1 MKRNFIY
8 KAGVV
13 LVALA
18 LCGSA
23 LTGCGK
29 DDKLIS
35 SAAPSATSS
44 STEKSADKTTVS
56 KFGSDGEESPETP
69 EASSSA
75 NSSAVTSSNISAS
88 ALSEARS
95 FFEAGMYDDAQE
107 MLASVDTNELT
118 EDQLKIYRQISDTL
132 SIRSGLMNKN
142 EFSPEDAIK
151 IVEEAYDITLDDN
164 TDGLAP
170 QTDSNGIQ
178 YYTMQVQLDDE
189 NQIITINVYSDGVI
203 EELSSQ
209 PIAYG

>member
-1 MKRNFIY
+1 MKRNLIY
-8 KAGVV
+8 RAGAV
-13 LVALA
+13 LIALT

-29 DDKLIS
+29 DDKKDSAPTPAATAASTAES
-35 SAAPSATSS
+35 SG
-44 STEKSADKTTVS
+44 KTTVS
-56 KFGSDGEESPETP
+56 KFGEDGTEASPTP
-69 EASSSA
+69 GASSSA
-75 NSSAVTSSNISAS
+75 NTTTTSNISAS

-107 MLASVDTNELT
+107 MLESVDTNELT

-132 SIRSGLMNKN
+132 SIRSGLMNKKD
-142 EFSPEDAIK
+142 EFTPEEAIG
-151 IVEEAYDITLDDN
+151 IVEEAYDVTLDDN

-170 QTDSNGIQ
+170 QTDANGMQ

-203 EELSSQ
+203 EELSVQ